1 MRITS
6 LRSGRRRHK
15 GVLKLNVDEATFA
28 DEVVTRIE
36 AVIKDWKGKLIMA
49 IVKKFI
55 GEAYA
60 LRTEILAVKE
70 GLLLAQNLG
79 VTALILEGD
88 AKMVLESF
96 DQSSSILSH
105 NGIILSE
112 AYGLISKFSY
122 FKAQFVPRCC
132 LFSC

>member
-6 LRSGRRRHK
+6 LRSGRRCHK

-36 AVIKDWKGKLIMA
+36 AVIKDWNGKLIVA

-112 AYGLISKFSY
+112 AYGLTYKFSF
-122 FKAQFVPRCC
+122 FKA
-132 LFSC
+132 